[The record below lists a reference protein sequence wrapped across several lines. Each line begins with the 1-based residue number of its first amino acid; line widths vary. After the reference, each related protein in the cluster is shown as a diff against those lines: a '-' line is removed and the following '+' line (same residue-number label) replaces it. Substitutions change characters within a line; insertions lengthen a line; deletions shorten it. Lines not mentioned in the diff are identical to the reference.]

1 MPDET
6 VEQKIEGLDARAQ
19 REREYLSS
27 AGREALIC
35 SLSGGVDSATTAAV
49 AQRAAP
55 GRAVALLLPCSSE
68 EELQGERGKDIVD
81 GQRAADHLGLP
92 AVTINLSELWRLTS
106 ATLAGH
112 AQRMAAVSGI
122 ALDDKQ
128 IEWAVNNL
136 KPTLR
141 MMAAGFFADAFR
153 GLTMGT
159 DNAIENFLG
168 YFSVRGDG
176 IADRQPLRDCTKG
189 EVRELAR
196 ESGLPADLVDRTPTA
211 GLWPGQTDEGEL
223 GFTYDQAD
231 RFFLWLLDRHCA
243 QPVFE
248 ETLTVRPDAIDGILA
263 AADLP
268 VPRDAAARM
277 IATNRRTRFKRTPH
291 DLAHV
296 LERRGLARP
305 ASEA

>member
-1 MPDET
+1 MA
-6 VEQKIEGLDARAQ
+6 EQTGIESLEARAQ
-19 REREYLSS
+19 RERDYLEG
-27 AGREALIC
+27 AQRKAFIC

-55 GRAVALLLPCSSE
+55 GRALGLLLPCSSA
-68 EELQGERGKDIVD
+68 EELRGERAKDIVD
-81 GQRAADHLGLP
+81 GQRAADHLGMP
-92 AVTINLSELWRLTS
+92 TVCINLSELWRAASEALR
-106 ATLAGH
+106 AHARQLA
-112 AQRMAAVSGI
+112 AAGGV
-122 ALDDKQ
+122 ALDEKQ
-128 IEWAVNNL
+128 LDWAVTNL

-141 MMAAGFFADAFR
+141 MMAAGFFADAFG

-196 ESGLPADLVDRTPTA
+196 DAGLPADLVERVPTA

-223 GFTYDQAD
+223 GFSYDQAD
-231 RFFLWLLDRHCA
+231 AFFSWLVARHGE

-248 ETLTVRPDAIDGILA
+248 DTLTVRADAVDALLGA
-263 AADLP
+263 SDLP
-268 VPRDAAARM
+268 VPREAAARM
-277 IATNRRTRFKRTPH
+277 IATNRRTSFKRTPH
-291 DLAHV
+291 DLAQV
-296 LERRGLARP
+296 LARRGLRP
-305 ASEA
+305 A